1 MFDTFVET
9 KKETVYVPYEKTVH
23 EHRAPTD
30 DSIKLYKEIKEKAY
44 NSILASISINDNTL
58 NMKGIVYRDFCEF
71 SIKCSYSAKL
81 NGWDF
86 EGTVSVKEWNINEK
100 QDLIIKILDDLSK
113 SMAVELLKGIPID
126 SIHILQD
133 FK

>member
-1 MFDTFVET
+1 MFNTFIET

-44 NSILASISINDNTL
+44 DSILDSISINDNTL
-58 NMKGIVYRDFCEF
+58 NMKGIVYRDLYEF
-71 SIKCSYSAKL
+71 SIKCSYSANL
-81 NGWDF
+81 NGRAF
-86 EGTVSVKEWNINEK
+86 EGTVAVKDWNIHNK
-100 QDLIIKILDDLSK
+100 YDLIVSILDQLSK
-113 SMAVELLKGIPID
+113 SLAVELLKGIPRD
-126 SIHILQD
+126 SIQTIHN